1 MTRSHT
7 YEQTQVH
14 MHILTTHAD
23 EGNVLVILIR
33 QAIKIVDY
41 VKKVL
46 VAPVSLN
53 ALFNS
58 FTVSIFFHVCVSF
71 CHPDLV
77 STTVFVAFLLI
88 QPDFATKQLRQTKIQ
103 LLNQQLPK

>member
-1 MTRSHT
+1 
-7 YEQTQVH
+7 

-33 QAIKIVDY
+33 QAIKIIDY

-46 VAPVSLN
+46 VAPVVSLN
-53 ALFNS
+53 ALLDR
-58 FTVSIFFHVCVSF
+58 FTVSIFFHVCISF

-77 STTVFVAFLLI
+77 STTAFVA
-88 QPDFATKQLRQTKIQ
+88 
-103 LLNQQLPK
+103 LPF